1 MVGVATH
8 HPKAG
13 PGLSWGV
20 QAPEDL
26 ADRTFDLLVVGGGI
40 NGAAIA
46 RDAALRGLSVCLVE
60 KHDWAW
66 GTSAKSS
73 KLAHGGLRYLEL
85 FEFGLVHEALQD
97 RERFLAHAPHLVR
110 PLRFLY
116 PIYPHVAARRAVR
129 AGLLLYDIL
138 SHGKSLPKRKYLKLS
153 KVLEI
158 APGLATEGLTG
169 GATFYDAQIQSVER
183 LVMEMVADARAHGAL
198 CLNHT
203 PVTALSIQPDGPGR
217 RATGATAVV
226 QGKAVDLRARAVV
239 NATGCWVDETLGRL
253 SQGKPPKVRKTKGA
267 HVVVPKFTEVALIVK
282 AALDGRTFFILPWQD
297 ACVIGTTDTDYGGDA
312 GDAVADAED
321 VAYLLDSAAR
331 YFPEAP
337 LDDIRYTYAGVR
349 ALVNEEGLTES
360 NVTRRHI
367 LYEHGKGD
375 LVAGLW
381 SLQGGKITTA
391 RSLAEECVSRVA
403 TFLGRSDLA
412 KVRPTRKALYPGG
425 PSIPWSQYR
434 PEAIHEARALGLD
447 EPVAAHLVDMYGAR
461 WRQVLSCDE
470 RPSARQRIHPARPHL
485 ACEVT
490 WAVRQEDARD
500 LADVMLR
507 RTSLG
512 LAADGNPEAAK
523 AVAAWMA
530 DLHGWD
536 GPTTEAQMRMHADES
551 AHLAI
556 PNVPVPVV
564 RTGAGPSRRPAPRGS
579 SQLQSESDPNAAPP

>member
-1 MVGVATH
+1 M
-8 HPKAG
+8 
-13 PGLSWGV
+13 

-46 RDAALRGLSVCLVE
+46 RDAALRGLSVCLLE

-129 AGLLLYDIL
+129 AGLLLYDVL
-138 SHGKSLPKRKYLKLS
+138 SHGKSLPNRKYLKRS
-153 KVLEI
+153 KVLEL
-158 APGLATEGLTG
+158 APGLTTEGLTG

-183 LVMEMVADARAHGAL
+183 LVMEMVSDARAHGAV

-203 PVTALSIQPDGPGR
+203 PVRALRIDPDGPGR
-217 RATGATAVV
+217 RAVGATADVSFAGRPAPV
-226 QGKAVDLRARAVV
+226 TVDIQARAVV
-239 NATGCWVDETLGRL
+239 NATGCWVDETLGTL
-253 SQGKPPKVRKTKGA
+253 SAGKPPKVRKTKGV
-267 HVVVPKFTEVALIVK
+267 HVVVPKFTDVALIVK

-297 ACVIGTTDTDYGGDA
+297 SCVIGTTDTDYHGDA
-312 GDAVADAED
+312 GDAVAEADD

-331 YFPEAP
+331 YFPDAP
-337 LDDIRYTYAGVR
+337 LGDIRYTYAGVR
-349 ALVNEEGLTES
+349 ALVNEEGVTES

-367 LYEHGKGD
+367 LYEHGKDD
-375 LVAGLW
+375 LVSGLW

-391 RSLAEECVSRVA
+391 RTLAEECVNRIA
-403 TFLGRSDLA
+403 LFFGQAEMA
-412 KVRPTRKALYPGG
+412 KARPTRTLRYPGG
-425 PSIPWSQYR
+425 PAIDWSQFR
-434 PEAIHEARALGLD
+434 PEAIRQARATGLD
-447 EPVAAHLVDMYGAR
+447 EPSAAHLVDFYGAR
-461 WRQVLSCDE
+461 WRQVLECDV
-470 RPSARQRIHPARPHL
+470 RPEARLRVHPAHPHL

-490 WAVRQEDARD
+490 WAVREEDARD

-507 RTSLG
+507 RTTLG
-512 LAADGNPEAAK
+512 LAADGNPPAARS
-523 AVAAWMA
+523 VAAWMA
-530 DLHGWD
+530 GLLGWD
-536 GPTTEAQMRMHADES
+536 EAAVEAQLRS
-551 AHLAI
+551 HLAESSHLA
-556 PNVPVPVV
+556 VPKVSVPLV
-564 RTGAGPSRRPAPRGS
+564 RTGAGPSRRPAPRGAQPAHPEAERS
-579 SQLQSESDPNAAPP
+579 PAPS